1 MFDFFED
8 IAKKTGLPFN
18 ILNNGFRVI
27 NFCNQSV
34 YIEGF
39 KNIIS
44 FENSEI
50 SIKLSK
56 GIVKITGENL
66 KIKAMNLEDITI
78 VGNIFSTEI
87 S

>member
-50 SIKLSK
+50 SIKLSR
-56 GIVKITGENL
+56 GIVKVTGENL
-66 KIKAMNLEDITI
+66 KIKEMNLEDITI

>member
-27 NFCNQSV
+27 NFCNRSV

-44 FENSEI
+44 FETSEI
-50 SIKLSK
+50 SIKLSR
-56 GIVKITGENL
+56 GIVKVTGENL
-66 KIKAMNLEDITI
+66 KIKEMNLEDITI